1 MKQKLFDSDLENEI
15 HRLRKEAAKLRRTEA
30 QLRESEARLKDIA
43 ENIPAWVWEVDSKGQ
58 YTYSSPA
65 VSQIMG
71 YKPNEVIGKF
81 FYDFFHPDEKKQLKK
96 TSINIFSLKKPF
108 RKFINKNVRKDG
120 KMAILLT
127 SGVPLLDANGALIG
141 YRGAD
146 TNITE
151 QYIAEESL
159 RKSEEHLRSIMESA
173 MGFTIYRLVYDPNS
187 IRSLRVIFVSPSFAD
202 IVGLAEPMK
211 FETWFDAVHPD
222 DIDRITMANKQALK
236 TQRFDEVYRIYNDK
250 KKEWRWI
257 HAIATGGTRA
267 DGWNKY
273 VNGIMIDVTDTQEA
287 YEKLKT
293 NEEELRRKTSDLK
306 QLNTALNALLK
317 KREKDKFDLQD
328 QISAN
333 IKQQILPYLARMR
346 NDNLK
351 NEKHTLLDIIES
363 NLNEVTATFSNKL
376 SSKHIGLT
384 PTEIKVADLVRQGQ
398 RTKQIAKI
406 LRLSHKT
413 VETHRAGIRQKL
425 AIKNKK
431 INLQT
436 YLMSMK

>member
-1 MKQKLFDSDLENEI
+1 MKRKLLDNDLENEI
-15 HRLRKEAAKLRRTEA
+15 RRLRKETAKLRRTEA
-30 QLRESEARLKDIA
+30 QLKESEARLTDIA
-43 ENIPAWVWEVDSKGQ
+43 ENVPAWVWEVDSKGR

-65 VSQIMG
+65 VSQILG

-96 TSINIFSLKKPF
+96 AALNIFSLKRPF
-108 RKFINKNVRKDG
+108 RRFINRNVCKDG
-120 KMAILLT
+120 DTVILLT
-127 SGVPLLDANGALIG
+127 SGVPMLNAKGALIG

-146 TNITE
+146 TDITE
-151 QYIAEESL
+151 QYIAEEAL
-159 RKSEEHLRSIMESA
+159 RNSEEHLRSIMESA
-173 MGFTIYRLVYDPNS
+173 SGFTIYRLVYDPNS
-187 IRSLRVIFVSPSFAD
+187 IRSLRVVFVSPSFTD

-211 FETWFDAVHPD
+211 FESWFDAVHPD
-222 DIDRITMANKQALK
+222 DVDRINMANKLAFK
-236 TQRFDEVYRIYNDK
+236 TQKFDEVYRTYNDK
-250 KKEWRWI
+250 KGEWRWI
-257 HAIATGGTRA
+257 HAIATGGTRT
-267 DGWNKY
+267 DGWNRY
-273 VNGIMIDVTDTQEA
+273 VNGIMIDVTATQEA
-287 YEKLKT
+287 YEKLKI
-293 NEEELRRKTSDLK
+293 NEEELRRKTSDLEH
-306 QLNTALNALLK
+306 LNTALNSLLE
-317 KREKDKFDLQD
+317 KRERDKFDLQD
-328 QISAN
+328 KISAN
-333 IKQQILPYLARMR
+333 IKQLVLPYLKRMR
-346 NDNLK
+346 SENLK
-351 NEKHTLLDIIES
+351 DEKHTLLDIIES

-436 YLMSMK
+436 YLMSLK

>member
-1 MKQKLFDSDLENEI
+1 VKRKLLNDDLEKEI
-15 HRLRKEAAKLRRTEA
+15 RRLRKETAKLRRTEA
-30 QLRESEARLKDIA
+30 QLKESEARLIDIA
-43 ENIPAWVWEVDSKGQ
+43 ENVPAWIWEVDSKGQ

-65 VSQIMG
+65 VSRILG
-71 YKPNEVIGKF
+71 YEPNEVIGKS

-96 TSINIFSLKKPF
+96 TALKFFSLKRPF
-108 RKFINKNVRKDG
+108 RRFINRNVCKDG
-120 KMAILLT
+120 DTVILLT
-127 SGVPLLDANGALIG
+127 SGVPLLDAKGSLIG

-146 TNITE
+146 TDITE
-151 QYIAEESL
+151 QYIAEEAL
-159 RKSEEHLRSIMESA
+159 RNSEEHLRSIMESA
-173 MGFTIYRLVYDPNS
+173 TGFTIYRLVYDPNS
-187 IRSLRVIFVSPSFAD
+187 IRSMRVIFVSPSFED

-211 FETWFDAVHPD
+211 FEAWFDAVHPD
-222 DIDRITMANKQALK
+222 DIGRITMANEQAFK
-236 TQRFDEVYRIYNDK
+236 TQRFDEIYRTYNDK
-250 KKEWRWI
+250 KREWRWI
-257 HAIATGGTRA
+257 HAIATGGTRT
-267 DGWNKY
+267 DGWNRY
-273 VNGIMIDVTDTQEA
+273 VNGIMIDVTEMQEA

-293 NEEELRRKTSDLK
+293 NEEELKRKTRDLE

-328 QISAN
+328 RVSEN
-333 IKQQILPYLARMR
+333 IKQLILPYLARMR

-351 NEKHTLLDIIES
+351 DEKHTLLDIIES
-363 NLNEVTATFSNKL
+363 NLNEVTATFSNEL

-384 PTEIKVADLVRQGQ
+384 PTEIRVADLVRQGQ
-398 RTKQIAKI
+398 RTKQIADI

>member
-1 MKQKLFDSDLENEI
+1 MKRKLFDKDLENEI
-15 HRLRKEAAKLRRTEA
+15 RRLRKETAKLRRTEA
-30 QLRESEARLKDIA
+30 RLKESEARLRDIA
-43 ENIPAWVWEVDSKGQ
+43 ENVPAWVWEVDSEGR

-65 VSQIMG
+65 VSRILG
-71 YKPNEVIGKF
+71 YKANEVIGKF
-81 FYDFFHPDEKKQLKK
+81 FYDFFHPDEKKKLTKAALK
-96 TSINIFSLKKPF
+96 IFSLKKPF
-108 RKFINKNVRKDG
+108 RRFVNRNVCKDG
-120 KMAILLT
+120 KTVILLT
-127 SGVPLLDANGALIG
+127 SGVPLLDAKGGLVG

-173 MGFTIYRLVYDPNS
+173 MGFTIYRLVYDPDS
-187 IRSLRVIFVSPSFAD
+187 IRSLRVVFVSPSFAD
-202 IVGLAEPMK
+202 IVGLPEPMK

-222 DIDRITMANKQALK
+222 DIDRITMANKRAFR
-236 TQRFDEVYRIYNDK
+236 TQRFDEVYRTFNDK
-250 KKEWRWI
+250 KGGWRWI
-257 HAIATGGTRA
+257 HAIATGGTRT
-267 DGWNKY
+267 DGWNRY
-273 VNGIMIDVTDTQEA
+273 VNGIMIDVTDMQEA

-293 NEEELRRKTSDLK
+293 NEDELKRKTRDLE
-306 QLNTALNALLK
+306 QLNTALNALLE

-328 QISAN
+328 RISAN
-333 IKQQILPYLARMR
+333 IKQLILPYLARMR
-346 NDNLK
+346 IDNLK
-351 NEKHTLLDIIES
+351 DEKHMLLDIIES
-363 NLNEVTATFSNKL
+363 NLNEVTATFSIEL

-398 RTKQIAKI
+398 RTKQIAKF
-406 LRLSHKT
+406 LNLSHKT